1 MPGSRSDR
9 RTSRA
14 PNHSSDRYNL
24 LQPSLPCLERSYQPG
39 DKAPATGSPRRL
51 FCCVCARAQTTAVA
65 DEHEARGGGDFRS
78 VSHTPRARP
87 RSYQPKH
94 RSPPPATRSPA
105 GSAPAGL
112 LVPLPARRAAR
123 PPLPLLGV
131 LLCSLLLRRGPART
145 YAAWQRP
152 GPARSPRPG
161 PAPFQN
167 FDRKR
172 LAPC

>member
-1 MPGSRSDR
+1 MPGSRSRSDR

-24 LQPSLPCLERSYQPG
+24 LQPSLPCLERSDQPG

-51 FCCVCARAQTTAVA
+51 FCCVCARAQTPAVA

-94 RSPPPATRSPA
+94 RSPPAAPRSPA
-105 GSAPAGL
+105 GPSTGAP
-112 LVPLPARRAAR
+112 RRAA
-123 PPLPLLGV
+123 PPSPWCVALFPSAARACAHV
-131 LLCSLLLRRGPART
+131 RGL
-145 YAAWQRP
+145 AAP
-152 GPARSPRPG
+152 GPGSIASPRPG
-161 PAPFQN
+161 AFSK